1 MPSQEH
7 TPRIKVARLDN
18 PEDYD
23 AYLKDHHLGSGR
35 ANRCIGIAIEPGEIE
50 VVMDAPYYL
59 RGGIEAEELTALIE
73 HERVELTTAKED
85 PHLAGTVAEYQF
97 IYDQSGEKGLR
108 QYNSHL
114 CNLMGGRNDIR
125 NAALTKVLGR

>member
-1 MPSQEH
+1 MPFQEH
-7 TPRIKVARLDN
+7 TPRIKVTQFDN
-18 PEDYD
+18 PGDYD
-23 AYLKDHHLGSGR
+23 AYLKNHHLGPGR
-35 ANRCIGIAIEPGEIE
+35 ANRCMGLVIEPGEIE
-50 VVMDAPYYL
+50 VIMDTPYYL
-59 RGGIEAEELTALIE
+59 RGGIEAEELPALAA
-73 HERVELTTAKED
+73 HERVELTTTKED